1 MEPLH
6 INKTEILV
14 DKDILL
20 RVVEPKD
27 AAPIFNTIDNER
39 DYLKEWLPFVEET
52 QDISYTKTFI
62 EHTIAADSSD
72 LTFNISYKN
81 EFVGIIGL
89 KDTDMG
95 NRKTEIGYWL
105 SEKFQ
110 HKGIVTRSC
119 MALIEYAFNE
129 MNIHRIQLKAATQ
142 NFKSQAVAE
151 RLGFIL
157 EGIERDGELHSY
169 GFVDLKVFSLLKE
182 DLFKVSHI

>member
-1 MEPLH
+1 MEAH
-6 INKTEILV
+6 NINKTEIIV

-20 RVVEPKD
+20 KVVEPED
-27 AAPIFNTIDNER
+27 AEPIFNAIDNER
-39 DYLKEWLPFVEET
+39 EYLKEWLPFVEET
-52 QDISYTKTFI
+52 HDIAYTKTFI

-72 LTFNISYKN
+72 LTFTIFYKN
-81 EFVGIIGL
+81 QFIGIIGL

-110 HKGIVTRSC
+110 HKGIITRSC
-119 MALIEYAFNE
+119 KALIEYAFKD
-129 MNIHRIQLKAATQ
+129 MNLHRIQLKAATK
-142 NFKSQAVAE
+142 NFKSQAVAN
-151 RLGFIL
+151 RLGFTL

-182 DLFKVSHI
+182 DQFKVLHI

>member
-1 MEPLH
+1 MEAYN
-6 INKTEILV
+6 INKTEIIV

-20 RVVEPKD
+20 KVVEPKD
-27 AAPIFNTIDNER
+27 AEPIFNTIDNER
-39 DYLKEWLPFVEET
+39 EYLKEWLPFVEET
-52 QDISYTKTFI
+52 HDVAYTKTFI
-62 EHTIAADSSD
+62 ENTIASHSHD
-72 LTFNISYKN
+72 LTFTISYQN
-81 EFVGIIGL
+81 QFVGIVGL

-119 MALIEYAFNE
+119 RALTEFAFND
-129 MNIHRIQLKAATQ
+129 MNLHRIQLKAATE
-142 NFKSQAVAE
+142 NYKSQAVAQ

-157 EGIERDGELHSY
+157 EGIERDGELHSH

-182 DLFKVSHI
+182 DRLNVSHI

>member
-1 MEPLH
+1 MGILNN
-6 INKTEILV
+6 NKIEIIV

-52 QDISYTKTFI
+52 HDISYTKTFI

-72 LTFNISYKN
+72 LTFTISYKN
-81 EFVGIIGL
+81 QFVGIIGM

-119 MALIEYAFNE
+119 RALTEYAFNE
-129 MNIHRIQLKAATQ
+129 INLHRIQLKAATQ